1 MLTVA
6 HRIAGLETCGA
17 ERMLARLVTTT
28 DPVRFRGDAGLI
40 VGDPDRIVPPREPDA
55 LAAAWDRV
63 IALGAEGRRAL
74 GAAGRAR
81 IAAEYDL
88 GAIVGRYEA
97 LYEGIAV
104 S

>member
-6 HRIAGLETCGA
+6 HLIAGLETCGA
-17 ERMLARLVTTT
+17 ERMLARSVTTT

-74 GAAGRAR
+74 GAAAAPASPPSTISAR
-81 IAAEYDL
+81 SW
-88 GAIVGRYEA
+88 
-97 LYEGIAV
+97 AV
-104 S
+104 TRRSTRELQ